1 MTELLNERF
10 PVILVED
17 DEDLR
22 EAIAVTLRMKGID
35 FVTHQRAETVVPLLR
50 PDLKTVLVTDYKL
63 PGMTGI
69 DLLKIAQ
76 KECPDLPV
84 VIMTAFA
91 DAKLAVEALK
101 AGARDF
107 LIKPFVPQQLIE
119 IISRYRAPNG
129 VDDGTANN
137 SIDAS
142 NSDGTANTN
151 TTETK
156 RTEVIGSEIRSADHN
171 VIAVDPQTVAIFSRC
186 ERVAATDTS
195 VLVTG
200 ESGAGKE
207 VVANHIHKTSKR
219 ANGPYIAIN
228 CAAIPDTLLESIL
241 FGHEKGSFTGATKAQ
256 AGKFEQANK
265 GTLFL
270 DEIGEMPAALQTKL
284 LRVLQD
290 KKVERIGSTDSIQAD
305 VRIIAAT
312 NLNLQDQVKA
322 GKFREDLYFRLNV
335 FPIHVPEL
343 RKRPLDIIP
352 LAEFFLKRYSVNI
365 GRDSLTLSGP
375 AKALLQQYSWPGNVR
390 ELENIIQRAVL
401 LADGDQ
407 ISAQDLE
414 LDSSQAYQPSHSQD
428 QAAIPP
434 EATENPNLSPKN
446 GKNGTEIALNKS
458 ESQDIESI
466 EREHI
471 LKILAEVNGNRTK
484 AVEILGISAR
494 ALRYKL
500 KSYKDAGFLNE

>member
-1 MTELLNERF
+1 MNESIDARF

-22 EAIAVTLRMKGID
+22 EAIAVTLRMKHID

-50 PDLKTVLVTDYKL
+50 PGLNTVLVTDFKL
-63 PGMTGI
+63 PGMTGL

-76 KECPDLPV
+76 KQCPDLPV

-91 DAKLAVEALK
+91 DTKLAVEALK

-119 IISRYRAPNG
+119 IISRYHPPEVPQTKSNYVNASIEAAPKAKETG
-129 VDDGTANN
+129 SQIRTAEH
-137 SIDAS
+137 S
-142 NSDGTANTN
+142 
-151 TTETK
+151 
-156 RTEVIGSEIRSADHN
+156 
-171 VIAVDPQTVAIFSRC
+171 VIAVDPQSIATFTRC

-207 VVANHIHKTSKR
+207 VIAHHIHKTSKR
-219 ANGPYIAIN
+219 AKGPYVAIN
-228 CAAIPDTLLESIL
+228 CAAIPETLLESIL
-241 FGHEKGSFTGATKAQ
+241 FGHEKGSFTGATKSQ
-256 AGKFEQANK
+256 AGKFEQAHK

-270 DEIGEMPAALQTKL
+270 DEIGEMPAPLQAKL

-290 KKVERIGSTDSIQAD
+290 KMIERIGSTDSIQAD

-312 NLNLQDQVKA
+312 NLNLQEQVKA

-335 FPIHVPEL
+335 FPIHVLEL
-343 RKRPLDIIP
+343 RNRPLDILP
-352 LAEFFLKRYSVNI
+352 LAEFFLKRYSMNI
-365 GRDSLTLSGP
+365 GRDSLTLSAA
-375 AKALLQQYSWPGNVR
+375 AKALLQKYPWPGNVR

-407 ISAQDLE
+407 IYAEDLE
-414 LDSSQAYQPSHSQD
+414 LDDSQLTHPGLSDHF
-428 QAAIPP
+428 PK
-434 EATENPNLSPKN
+434 ETKNPDIGSIMPQ
-446 GKNGTEIALNKS
+446 NGTEIASNTGELSRN
-458 ESQDIESI
+458 IESV
-466 EREHI
+466 ERDHI
-471 LKILAEVNGNRTK
+471 LKVLAEVNGNRTK

-500 KSYKDAGFLNE
+500 KSYKEAGFLID

>member
-1 MTELLNERF
+1 MSESLNEHF

-50 PDLKTVLVTDYKL
+50 PDLRTVLVTDYRL
-63 PGMTGI
+63 PGMTGLE
-69 DLLKIAQ
+69 LLKIAQ

-84 VIMTAFA
+84 VVMTAFA
-91 DAKLAVEALK
+91 DTKLAVEALK

-119 IISRYRAPNG
+119 IISRYRALPSS
-129 VDDGTANN
+129 TTIA
-137 SIDAS
+137 DAAQVEHS
-142 NSDGTANTN
+142 EPVK
-151 TTETK
+151 TE
-156 RTEVIGSEIRSADHN
+156 ISSEEPKI
-171 VIAVDPQTVAIFSRC
+171 IAVDPQTVAIFSRC

-207 VVANHIHKTSKR
+207 VVAHHIHKTSKR
-219 ANGPYIAIN
+219 SKGPYVAIN
-228 CAAIPDTLLESIL
+228 CAAIPETLLESIL
-241 FGHEKGSFTGATKAQ
+241 FGHEKGSFTGATKVQ
-256 AGKFEQANK
+256 VGKFEQANK

-270 DEIGEMPAALQTKL
+270 DEIGEMPPALQTKL

-290 KKVERIGSTDSIQAD
+290 KKIERIGSTESIQAD

-335 FPIHVPEL
+335 FPIHVLEL
-343 RKRPLDIIP
+343 RKRPLDILP

-365 GRDSLTLSGP
+365 GRDPLTLSTA
-375 AKALLQQYSWPGNVR
+375 AKALLQKYPWPGNVR

-407 ISAQDLE
+407 IYAEDLE
-414 LDSSQAYQPSHSQD
+414 LDDSHLSHASPSVTLPD
-428 QAAIPP
+428 QNQHLNERQIASP
-434 EATENPNLSPKN
+434 EPDSNLAVN
-446 GKNGTEIALNKS
+446 GIEIALNKG
-458 ESQDIESI
+458 EVSQDIESV

-471 LKILAEVNGNRTK
+471 LKVLAEVNGNRTK

-500 KSYKDAGFLNE
+500 KSYKEAGFLVE

>member
-76 KECPDLPV
+76 RECPDLPV

-119 IISRYRAPNG
+119 IISRYRTPDDNLDSAPIHA
-129 VDDGTANN
+129 TAAPKV
-137 SIDAS
+137 SA
-142 NSDGTANTN
+142 TK
-151 TTETK
+151 TTQSELA
-156 RTEVIGSEIRSADHN
+156 GSEIQSAKHN

-186 ERVAATDTS
+186 ERVAGTDTS

-207 VVANHIHKTSKR
+207 VVAQHIHKTSKR
-219 ANGPYIAIN
+219 ADGPYVAIN

-270 DEIGEMPAALQTKL
+270 DEIGEMPSALQTKL

-290 KKVERIGSTDSIQAD
+290 KKIERIGSTDSIQAD

-352 LAEFFLKRYSVNI
+352 LAEFFLQRYSVNI
-365 GRDSLTLSGP
+365 GRDNLSLSAP
-375 AKALLQQYSWPGNVR
+375 AKRMLELYSWPGNVR

-401 LADGDQ
+401 LADGDE

-414 LDSSQAYQPSHSQD
+414 LDSHQAGQIS
-428 QAAIPP
+428 AV
-434 EATENPNLSPKN
+434 NPQITQISETPLHQNLSSKT
-446 GKNGTEIALNKS
+446 GQNGTEIASVKS
-458 ESQDIESI
+458 EIGQDIESV

-471 LKILAEVNGNRTK
+471 LKVLTEVNGNRTK

-500 KSYKDAGFLNE
+500 KSYKEAGFLNE

>member
-1 MTELLNERF
+1 MNEHLNERF

-22 EAIAVTLRMKGID
+22 EAIAVTLRMKGIE

-119 IISRYRAPNG
+119 IISRYRTLNDVNDSSLNDTPENITSA
-129 VDDGTANN
+129 TSITTTEANK
-137 SIDAS
+137 IDA
-142 NSDGTANTN
+142 G
-151 TTETK
+151 
-156 RTEVIGSEIRSADHN
+156 GSAIRPAESN
-171 VIAVDPQTVAIFSRC
+171 VIAVDPQTIAIFSRC
-186 ERVAATDTS
+186 ERVAGTDTS

-207 VVANHIHKTSKR
+207 VVAQHIHKTSKR
-219 ANGPYIAIN
+219 VNGPYVAIN

-270 DEIGEMPAALQTKL
+270 DEIGEMPATLQTKL

-290 KKVERIGSTDSIQAD
+290 KKIERIGSTDSIQAD

-312 NLNLQDQVKA
+312 NLNLQEQVRA
-322 GKFREDLYFRLNV
+322 GKFREDLFFRLNV

-365 GRDSLTLSGP
+365 GRDSLSLSNQ
-375 AKALLQQYSWPGNVR
+375 ARNLLQEYNWPGNVR
-390 ELENIIQRAVL
+390 ELENVIQRAVL
-401 LADGDQ
+401 LADDDQ

-414 LDSSQAYQPSHSQD
+414 LDFHQGNQPPNQ
-428 QAAIPP
+428 PP
-434 EATENPNLSPKN
+434 TQTDTQERQNLSPKS
-446 GKNGTEIALNKS
+446 GSNGTEIASVIGEN
-458 ESQDIESI
+458 QDIESI

-471 LKILAEVNGNRTK
+471 LKILAEVKGNRTK

-500 KSYKDAGFLNE
+500 KSYKEAGFLNE

>member
-50 PDLKTVLVTDYKL
+50 PGLNTVLVTDYKL
-63 PGMTGI
+63 PGMNGI
-69 DLLKIAQ
+69 DLLKISQ

-119 IISRYRAPNG
+119 IISRYHAPD
-129 VDDGTANN
+129 VALTA
-137 SIDAS
+137 SSAPLIDAAKS
-142 NSDGTANTN
+142 
-151 TTETK
+151 ET
-156 RTEVIGSEIRSADHN
+156 VGSEIRPAEHN

-207 VVANHIHKTSKR
+207 VVAHHIHKTSKR
-219 ANGPYIAIN
+219 ANGPYVAIN

-270 DEIGEMPAALQTKL
+270 DEIGEMPATLQTKL

-290 KKVERIGSTDSIQAD
+290 KKIERIGSTDSIQAD

-352 LAEFFLKRYSVNI
+352 LAEFFLKRYSINI
-365 GRDSLTLSGP
+365 GRDSLTLSNA
-375 AKALLQQYSWPGNVR
+375 AKALLQKYTWPGNVR

-407 ISAQDLE
+407 IYAEDLE
-414 LDSSQAYQPSHSQD
+414 LDDSHLSHASS
-428 QAAIPP
+428 IPDHGVSN
-434 EATENPNLSPKN
+434 TETPNLSPKIEQ
-446 GKNGTEIALNKS
+446 NGTEIALNKI
-458 ESQDIESI
+458 ESGQDIESV

-471 LKILAEVNGNRTK
+471 LKVLAEVNGNRTK

-500 KSYKDAGFLNE
+500 KSYKEAGFLNE

>member
-50 PDLKTVLVTDYKL
+50 PDLNTVLVTDYKL
-63 PGMTGI
+63 PGMNGI

-119 IISRYRAPNG
+119 IISRYREPNSAP
-129 VDDGTANN
+129 VT
-137 SIDAS
+137 
-142 NSDGTANTN
+142 TTVLTTN
-151 TTETK
+151 TTK
-156 RTEVIGSEIRSADHN
+156 TEAVGSEIRSAEHK
-171 VIAVDPQTVAIFSRC
+171 VIAVDPKTVAIFARC

-207 VVANHIHKTSKR
+207 VVAHHIHKTSKR
-219 ANGPYIAIN
+219 ANGPYVAIN

-270 DEIGEMPAALQTKL
+270 DEIGEMPATLQTKL

-290 KKVERIGSTDSIQAD
+290 KKIERIGSTDSIQAD

-335 FPIHVPEL
+335 FPIHVLEL
-343 RKRPLDIIP
+343 RERPLDIIP

-365 GRDSLTLSGP
+365 GRESLVLSNA
-375 AKALLQQYSWPGNVR
+375 AKALLQKYAWPGNVR

-401 LADGDQ
+401 LADRDQ
-407 ISAQDLE
+407 IYAEDLE
-414 LDSSQAYQPSHSQD
+414 LDDSHLSHDILTPDHGDQSPESS
-428 QAAIPP
+428 
-434 EATENPNLSPKN
+434 ETPNLSTKP
-446 GKNGTEIALNKS
+446 GQNGTEIALTKG
-458 ESQDIESI
+458 ESGQDIESV

-471 LKILAEVNGNRTK
+471 LKVLAEVNGNRTK
-484 AVEILGISAR
+484 AVDILGISAR

-500 KSYKDAGFLNE
+500 KSYKEAGFLNE

>member
-1 MTELLNERF
+1 MNELSKPRF

-22 EAIAVTLRMKGID
+22 EAIAVTLRMKNID
-35 FVTHQRAETVVPLLR
+35 FVTHQRAETVIPLLR
-50 PDLKTVLVTDYKL
+50 PDLNTVLVTDYKL

-91 DAKLAVEALK
+91 DAKLAVDALK

-119 IISRYRAPNG
+119 IISRYHPPEEQIGSSN
-129 VDDGTANN
+129 
-137 SIDAS
+137 IEIPAS
-142 NSDGTANTN
+142 NAPQ
-151 TTETK
+151 
-156 RTEVIGSEIRSADHN
+156 VASEILPKEHN
-171 VIAVDPQTVAIFSRC
+171 VIAVDPQSLATFARC

-207 VVANHIHKTSKR
+207 VIAHHIHKTSKR
-219 ANGPYIAIN
+219 AKGPYIAIN
-228 CAAIPDTLLESIL
+228 CAAIPETLLESIL

-256 AGKFEQANK
+256 AGKFEQAHK

-270 DEIGEMPAALQTKL
+270 DEIGEMPAPLQAKL

-290 KKVERIGSTDSIQAD
+290 KMIERIGSAESIQAD

-312 NLNLQDQVKA
+312 NLNLQEQVKA

-335 FPIHVPEL
+335 FPIHVLEL
-343 RKRPLDIIP
+343 RKRPLDILP
-352 LAEFFLKRYSVNI
+352 LAEFFLKRYSVNV
-365 GRDSLTLSGP
+365 GRDNLTLSNA
-375 AKALLQQYSWPGNVR
+375 AKALLQKYPWPGNVR

-407 ISAQDLE
+407 IYAEDLE
-414 LDSSQAYQPSHSQD
+414 LDDSHLTHETLAHDPPPSH
-428 QAAIPP
+428 QAIKPDSFQISTNSAQ
-434 EATENPNLSPKN
+434 
-446 GKNGTEIALNKS
+446 NGTEIASIKS
-458 ESQDIESI
+458 EISQDIESI

-471 LKILAEVNGNRTK
+471 LKVLAEVNGSRTK

-500 KSYKDAGFLNE
+500 KSYKEAGFQVD

>member
-76 KECPDLPV
+76 RECPDLPV

-119 IISRYRAPNG
+119 IISRYRTPDDNLDSAPIHA
-129 VDDGTANN
+129 TAAPKV
-137 SIDAS
+137 SA
-142 NSDGTANTN
+142 TK
-151 TTETK
+151 TTQSELA
-156 RTEVIGSEIRSADHN
+156 GSEIQSAKQN

-186 ERVAATDTS
+186 ERVAGTDTS

-207 VVANHIHKTSKR
+207 VVAQHIHKTSKR
-219 ANGPYIAIN
+219 ADGPYVAIN

-270 DEIGEMPAALQTKL
+270 DEIGEMPSALQTKL

-290 KKVERIGSTDSIQAD
+290 KKIERIGSTDSIQAD

-352 LAEFFLKRYSVNI
+352 LAEFFLQRYSVNI
-365 GRDSLTLSGP
+365 GRDNLSLSAP
-375 AKALLQQYSWPGNVR
+375 AKRMLELYSWPGNVR

-401 LADGDQ
+401 LADGDE

-414 LDSSQAYQPSHSQD
+414 LDSHQAGQIS
-428 QAAIPP
+428 AV
-434 EATENPNLSPKN
+434 NPQITQISETPLHQNLSSKT
-446 GKNGTEIALNKS
+446 GQNGTEIASVKS
-458 ESQDIESI
+458 EIGQDIESV

-471 LKILAEVNGNRTK
+471 LKVLTEVNGNRTK

-500 KSYKDAGFLNE
+500 KSYKEAGFLNE

>member
-1 MTELLNERF
+1 MNDPIDQRF

-22 EAIAVTLRMKGID
+22 EAIAVTLRMKNIN

-50 PDLKTVLVTDYKL
+50 PGLKTVLVTDYKL
-63 PGMTGI
+63 PGMTGL

-76 KECPDLPV
+76 TECPDLPV

-91 DAKLAVEALK
+91 DTKLAVEALK

-119 IISRYRAPNG
+119 ILSRYHPPEVSTSGAQN
-129 VDDGTANN
+129 TA
-137 SIDAS
+137 SFEDEGKS
-142 NSDGTANTN
+142 K
-151 TTETK
+151 E
-156 RTEVIGSEIRSADHN
+156 IGSTIRTVEHS
-171 VIAVDPQTVAIFSRC
+171 VIAVDPQSVATFTRC

-207 VVANHIHKTSKR
+207 VIAHHIHKTSKR
-219 ANGPYIAIN
+219 AKGPYIAIN
-228 CAAIPDTLLESIL
+228 CAAIPETLLESIL
-241 FGHEKGSFTGATKAQ
+241 FGHEKGSFTGATKSQ
-256 AGKFEQANK
+256 TGKFEQAHK

-270 DEIGEMPAALQTKL
+270 DEIGEMPAPLQAKL

-290 KKVERIGSTDSIQAD
+290 KMIERIGSSESIQAD

-312 NLNLQDQVKA
+312 NLNLQEQVKA

-335 FPIHVPEL
+335 FPIHVLEL
-343 RKRPLDIIP
+343 RNRPLDILP
-352 LAEFFLKRYSVNI
+352 LAEFFLKRYSLNI
-365 GRDSLTLSGP
+365 GRDSLILSTA
-375 AKALLQQYSWPGNVR
+375 AKALLQKYPWPGNVR

-407 ISAQDLE
+407 IYAEDLE
-414 LDSSQAYQPSHSQD
+414 LDDSQLLHSHE
-428 QAAIPP
+428 IPALN
-434 EATENPNLSPKN
+434 ENLSISSTILEQ
-446 GKNGTEIALNKS
+446 NGTEIADTKS
-458 ESQDIESI
+458 ESGQDIESV

-471 LKILAEVNGNRTK
+471 LKVLAEVNGNRTK
-484 AVEILGISAR
+484 AVDILGISAR

-500 KSYKDAGFLNE
+500 KSYKEVTNLQV